1 MAKIP
6 TVKLRNR
13 KTGRKA
19 KVDATTYARD
29 IAAWS
34 RDWVIIGTQHG
45 DATDKEVMRHKEAVD
60 LEHERSN
67 DPVREKWSG
76 DKQRVRDQ
84 NRVTTGGLVIK
95 PPVTKAVGRPAN
107 YRPPSLG

>member
-13 KTGRKA
+13 KTGRTA

-29 IAAWS
+29 ISAWS
-34 RDWVIIGTQHG
+34 QGWEIIGTQHG
-45 DATDKEVMRHKEAVD
+45 DATDEQVLDHKAAVD
-60 LEHERSN
+60 LEHERNN
-67 DPVREKWSG
+67 DPIREKWSN

-95 PPVTKAVGRPAN
+95 APITKAVGRPAN